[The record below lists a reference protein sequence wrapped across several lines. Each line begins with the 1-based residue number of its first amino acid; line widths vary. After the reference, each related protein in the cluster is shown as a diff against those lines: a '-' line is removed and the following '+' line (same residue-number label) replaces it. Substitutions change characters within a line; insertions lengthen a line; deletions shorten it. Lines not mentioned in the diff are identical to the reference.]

1 MAKKKGGHG
10 GGGGHGGAWVITFA
24 DLMAL
29 LMAFF
34 VMLLASAS
42 QDKQKLA
49 DASGSLKDAFG
60 VQPIPRTAG
69 MIERDGLPVRKF
81 IKADGPVDKKLD
93 AETSAVK
100 NDSHSKQ
107 GPEAN
112 THDFEQANQEKPR
125 QFLTAAASLRQALQ
139 DMPEITEVSKHVMF
153 EETDEGLNVRIVDQ
167 DGRSMFPESSKQPYE
182 FTRSILAKLAPAL
195 ARMPHR
201 LRVTGHTAG
210 GTRWAGR
217 GPSPWDLSAGRAVAI
232 EEILAGYGVSSDRF
246 DSVVGKADTD
256 PLFPNEPMLAANR
269 RIDILLVHEA
279 PPMPPSGLN

>member
-1 MAKKKGGHG
+1 MSKKKGHG

-34 VMLLASAS
+34 VMLLAAAN

-81 IKADGPVDKKLD
+81 LKESSDVDRKLD
-93 AETSAVK
+93 AETSALS
-100 NDSHSKQ
+100 NDKRSKQ
-107 GPEAN
+107 GPENN
-112 THDFEQANQEKPR
+112 THDFEQAKEEKPR

-139 DMPEITEVSKHVMF
+139 DMPEISEISRHVLF
-153 EETDEGLNVRIVDQ
+153 EETPEGLNIRLVDQ
-167 DGRSMFPESSKQPYE
+167 DGRSMFPEGAKQPYE
-182 FTRSILAKLAPAL
+182 FTRAILAKLAGPL
-195 ARMPHR
+195 AKLPHR
-201 LRVTGHTAG
+201 IRITGHTAG
-210 GTRWAGR
+210 DTRWTGR
-217 GPSPWDLSAGRAVAI
+217 GTSTWDLSSGRAVAV
-232 EEILAGYGVSSDRF
+232 EEILTGYGVPYDRF
-246 DSVVGKADTD
+246 ESVVGKADTD

-269 RIDILLVHEA
+269 RIDILLVHE
-279 PPMPPSGLN
+279 PPPLPPKPFD

>member
-1 MAKKKGGHG
+1 MSKKKGHG

-34 VMLLASAS
+34 VMLLASAN

-49 DASGSLKDAFG
+49 DAAGSLKDAFG

-81 IKADGPVDKKLD
+81 QKDTSPVEKKLD
-93 AETSAVK
+93 AETSAVSK
-100 NDSHSKQ
+100 NNRQKQ

-112 THDFEQANQEKPR
+112 THDFEQAREEKPR

-153 EETDEGLNVRIVDQ
+153 EETDEGLNIRLVDQ
-167 DGRSMFPESSKQPYE
+167 DGRSMFAEGAKQPYE
-182 FTRSILAKLAPAL
+182 FTRSILAKLAPPL

-201 LRVTGHTAG
+201 IRVTGHTAG
-210 GTRWAGR
+210 ATRWAGR
-217 GPSPWDLSAGRAVAI
+217 GPTPWDLSAGRAVAV
-232 EEILAGYGVSSDRF
+232 EEILAGYGVPMDRF

-279 PPMPPSGLN
+279 PPMPPKPFD

>member
-1 MAKKKGGHG
+1 MARKKGHG

-24 DLMAL
+24 DLMSL

-34 VMLLASAS
+34 VMLLASAN

-81 IKADGPVDKKLD
+81 MKEMAPVEKKLD
-93 AETSAVK
+93 AETSSLS
-100 NDSHSKQ
+100 NDKRAKQ
-107 GPEAN
+107 GPENN
-112 THDFEQANQEKPR
+112 THDFEQAKEEKPR

-139 DMPEITEVSKHVMF
+139 DMPEITEVSKHVLF
-153 EETDEGLNVRIVDQ
+153 EETDEGLNIRLVDQ
-167 DGRSMFPESSKQPYE
+167 DGRSMFAEGAKQPYE
-182 FTRSILAKLAPAL
+182 FTRAILSRLAGPL

-201 LRVTGHTAG
+201 IRVTGHTAG
-210 GTRWAGR
+210 GTRWTGGLSA
-217 GPSPWDLSAGRAVAI
+217 WDLSAGRAVAV
-232 EEILAGYGVSSDRF
+232 EEILTGYGVAAARF

-279 PPMPPSGLN
+279 PPLPPKPLE

>member
-1 MAKKKGGHG
+1 MSKKKGHG

-34 VMLLASAS
+34 VMMLASAN

-49 DASGSLKDAFG
+49 DASGSLKEAFG

-69 MIERDGLPVRKF
+69 MIERDGLPVRRF
-81 IKADGPVDKKLD
+81 IKQSAPVDQKLD
-93 AETSAVK
+93 AETSALS
-100 NDSHSKQ
+100 NDKHALQ
-107 GPEAN
+107 GPENN
-112 THDFEQANQEKPR
+112 THDFEQAKQEKPR

-139 DMPEITEVSKHVMF
+139 DMPEITEVSKHVLF
-153 EETDEGLNVRIVDQ
+153 EETDEGLNIRLVDQ
-167 DGRSMFPESSKQPYE
+167 DGRSMFAEGAKQPYE
-182 FTRSILAKLAPAL
+182 FTRAILAKLAPPL
-195 ARMPHR
+195 ARLPHR
-201 LRVTGHTAG
+201 IRITGHTAG
-210 GTRWAGR
+210 GTRWSGR
-217 GPSPWDLSAGRAVAI
+217 GPSAWDLSSGRAVAV
-232 EEILAGYGVSSDRF
+232 EEILAGYGVPVDRF

-279 PPMPPSGLN
+279 PPMPPKPFD

>member
-1 MAKKKGGHG
+1 MSKKKGGHG

-34 VMLLASAS
+34 VMLLASAN

-49 DASGSLKDAFG
+49 DAAGSLKDAFG

-81 IKADGPVDKKLD
+81 LKDSSPADKKLD
-93 AETSAVK
+93 AETSQLS
-100 NDSHSKQ
+100 NDKRSKQ
-107 GPEAN
+107 GPENN
-112 THDFEQANQEKPR
+112 THDFEQAREEKPR
-125 QFLTAAASLRQALQ
+125 QFLSAAASLRQALQ

-153 EETDEGLNVRIVDQ
+153 EETDEGLNIRLVDQ
-167 DGRSMFPESSKQPYE
+167 DGRSMFAEGAKQPYE
-182 FTRSILAKLAPAL
+182 FTRSILSKLAKPL

-201 LRVTGHTAG
+201 IRITGHTAG
-210 GTRWAGR
+210 ATRWAGN
-217 GPSPWDLSAGRAVAI
+217 GPSPWDLSSGRAVAI
-232 EEILAGYGVSSDRF
+232 EEILAGYGVPMDRF

-279 PPMPPSGLN
+279 PPMPPKPF

>member
-1 MAKKKGGHG
+1 MSKKKGHG

-34 VMLLASAS
+34 VMLLASAN

-49 DASGSLKDAFG
+49 DAAGSLKDAFG

-69 MIERDGLPVRKF
+69 MIERDGLPVRRYLKD
-81 IKADGPVDKKLD
+81 ASPVDKKLD
-93 AETSAVK
+93 AETSQISSDK
-100 NDSHSKQ
+100 RSKQ
-107 GPEAN
+107 GPEQN
-112 THDFEQANQEKPR
+112 THDFDQAREEKPR

-139 DMPEITEVSKHVMF
+139 DMPEITEVSKHVIF
-153 EETDEGLNVRIVDQ
+153 EETDEGLNIRMVDQ
-167 DGRSMFPESSKQPYE
+167 DGRSMFPEGGKQPYE
-182 FTRSILAKLAPAL
+182 FTRAILAKLAPPL
-195 ARMPHR
+195 SRMPHR

-210 GTRWAGR
+210 SSRWGGAGS
-217 GPSPWDLSAGRAVAI
+217 SPWDLSAGRAVAV
-232 EEILAGYGVSSDRF
+232 EEILAGYGVAADRF

-279 PPMPPSGLN
+279 PPLPPKPIN

>member
-1 MAKKKGGHG
+1 MAKKKGHG

-24 DLMAL
+24 DLMSL

-34 VMLLASAS
+34 VMLLASAN

-81 IKADGPVDKKLD
+81 MKEMAPVEKKLD
-93 AETSAVK
+93 AETSSLS
-100 NDSHSKQ
+100 NDKRAKQ
-107 GPEAN
+107 GPENN
-112 THDFEQANQEKPR
+112 THDFEQAKEEKPR
-125 QFLTAAASLRQALQ
+125 QFLSAAASLRQALQ
-139 DMPEITEVSKHVMF
+139 DMPEITEVSKHVLF
-153 EETDEGLNVRIVDQ
+153 EETDEGLNIRLVDQ
-167 DGRSMFPESSKQPYE
+167 DGRSMFAEGAKQPYE
-182 FTRSILAKLAPAL
+182 FTRSILSRLAGPL
-195 ARMPHR
+195 ARLPHR
-201 LRVTGHTAG
+201 IRITGHTAG
-210 GTRWAGR
+210 GTRWTGGLSA
-217 GPSPWDLSAGRAVAI
+217 WDLSAGRAVAV
-232 EEILAGYGVSSDRF
+232 EEILTGYGVPTARF

-279 PPMPPSGLN
+279 PPLPPKPFE